1 MLQMVDGHDV
11 TSIEPNYL
19 RRHMGLVTQEP
30 VLFDCSLRDNIA
42 YGSPE
47 PLEMAD
53 IVEAART
60 ANIHD
65 FITSLPQVLCIVQK
79 YNTWLLFLLFLREV
93 VSGEWRNLHIEELHN
108 LYCSAVSRTA
118 IRQGHEACMG
128 HEKWI

>member
-1 MLQMVDGHDV
+1 MHVPLIVGCKLKPNIGSSFVGMLQMVDGHDV
-11 TSIEPNYL
+11 SSIEPDYL

-53 IVEAART
+53 IVKAASS

-65 FITSLPQVLCIVQK
+65 FITSLPQVLYILWKQHVEWVQ
-79 YNTWLLFLLFLREV
+79 
-93 VSGEWRNLHIEELHN
+93 
-108 LYCSAVSRTA
+108 
-118 IRQGHEACMG
+118 
-128 HEKWI
+128 